1 MLFSSDPRSDS
12 YCYFVVVVVVVVV
25 VVAAAAAVTVLSVSP
40 NVFADYQIKLQHP
53 QRRTHSIDKI
63 NYEEIQ

>member
-12 YCYFVVVVVVVVV
+12 YCYFVVVVVVV
-25 VVAAAAAVTVLSVSP
+25 AAAAVTVLSVSP